1 MPAMQLVLLLCEGV
15 NEAEALSPL
24 QRPSSHPIRLVR
36 FARQGP
42 KAAGSLI
49 RTPSGQTLPRRAAE
63 IRRLARWGSLLPD
76 EEQRMIG
83 MTPLRI
89 EFCPLLIVGFL
100 LVGDLDHD
108 KYVRAAPAI
117 SLFAN
122 PLPSISAPTFA
133 DRLGPGWLSVSSTE
147 SLTQRCPEQ
156 HHGASHSV
164 PKGAISGIAEII
176 GAPG

>member
-15 NEAEALSPL
+15 NEAEALRPL
-24 QRPSSHPIRLVR
+24 QRPSSHPIHLVR

-49 RTPSGQTLPRRAAE
+49 RTPSGQILPRRAAE

-83 MTPLRI
+83 MTPLGI

-108 KYVRAAPAI
+108 KYVRAAQRSPYSVTLSRA
-117 SLFAN
+117 FQ
-122 PLPSISAPTFA
+122 
-133 DRLGPGWLSVSSTE
+133 RLHPPIGKVLGGSVCPG
-147 SLTQRCPEQ
+147 RNR
-156 HHGASHSV
+156 
-164 PKGAISGIAEII
+164 
-176 GAPG
+176 